1 MLFARVRVNE
11 DDTYEVLEWPLSETE
26 LRARFGHT
34 ILPKTITEITL
45 KDTEYVRVPASTD
58 PADFPQ
64 PTKTHRA
71 VLDSLIRKDNGLW
84 QRTWKLEEIAD
95 LDEASE
101 RLQRKW
107 KEVREKRDELMAAN
121 DWRVLRNSRETR
133 LGVTVTEDISMIDAE
148 QQKLANITSNYD
160 DPFLIDWDN
169 LVG

>member
-1 MLFARVRVNE
+1 MLFARVQVNE

-34 ILPKTITEITL
+34 ILPKVISEIVLAGT
-45 KDTEYVRVPASTD
+45 DYVRVPATTNL
-58 PADFPQ
+58 AEYPQ

-71 VLDSLIRKDNGLW
+71 VPDGIIKQTNGEW
-84 QRTWKLEEIAD
+84 KRTWKLEEITD
-95 LDEASE
+95 LDEAAE

-107 KEVREKRDELMAAN
+107 AETRNKRDELMAAN
-121 DWRVLRNSRETR
+121 DWRVLRNEREVR

-148 QQKLANITSNYD
+148 QQKLANITNNYD